1 MGSVVR
7 LAVFATV
14 FATLFAGTVWAQQTA
29 PTARSLNLKQA
40 APTARPL
47 NPCRSARGAAA
58 RLICADPDLAA
69 LDSILTIAFRDAQ
82 NDASLDDR
90 SLLAKDQL
98 AWTRERNQKCGL
110 IGKDYVPLAGLRP
123 AKQCVED
130 AIEARIA
137 ELQDDSQTGLI
148 TPTPAPIAKNVVIT
162 PVVRS
167 PVSIGSGESSLQEPS
182 AFQQMR
188 FGVPAD
194 GIGGII
200 DCSISV
206 SDKSADRLAS
216 TPLRGKS
223 ILRIAIDDDANSYR
237 TFENDAWAPL
247 LDNLRT
253 AAHSACANALKTG
266 KLRNAANEQIS
277 DLSDMTAVSSAKGL
291 FVAYSTGLNTPWI
304 LQANLPMA
312 RKKVKSD
319 LGIQT
324 WLEPSQLTR
333 NPYFFKGSVV
343 GMIIQ
348 FDHMISQDEAVFT
361 RPGAQIFVSGVSS
374 TLFQDKEMVV
384 LAGRVIGN
392 KGVIS
397 PSGSEALLP
406 ALDYVGAYK
415 CDNVCD
421 GP

>member
-1 MGSVVR
+1 
-7 LAVFATV
+7 
-14 FATLFAGTVWAQQTA
+14 
-29 PTARSLNLKQA
+29 
-40 APTARPL
+40 
-47 NPCRSARGAAA
+47 
-58 RLICADPDLAA
+58 
-69 LDSILTIAFRDAQ
+69 
-82 NDASLDDR
+82 
-90 SLLAKDQL
+90 
-98 AWTRERNQKCGL
+98 
-110 IGKDYVPLAGLRP
+110 
-123 AKQCVED
+123 
-130 AIEARIA
+130 
-137 ELQDDSQTGLI
+137 
-148 TPTPAPIAKNVVIT
+148 
-162 PVVRS
+162 
-167 PVSIGSGESSLQEPS
+167 
-182 AFQQMR
+182 
-188 FGVPAD
+188 
-194 GIGGII
+194 
-200 DCSISV
+200 
-206 SDKSADRLAS
+206 
-216 TPLRGKS
+216 
-223 ILRIAIDDDANSYR
+223 
-237 TFENDAWAPL
+237 
-247 LDNLRT
+247 
-253 AAHSACANALKTG
+253 
-266 KLRNAANEQIS
+266 
-277 DLSDMTAVSSAKGL
+277 
-291 FVAYSTGLNTPWI
+291 
-304 LQANLPMA
+304 MA